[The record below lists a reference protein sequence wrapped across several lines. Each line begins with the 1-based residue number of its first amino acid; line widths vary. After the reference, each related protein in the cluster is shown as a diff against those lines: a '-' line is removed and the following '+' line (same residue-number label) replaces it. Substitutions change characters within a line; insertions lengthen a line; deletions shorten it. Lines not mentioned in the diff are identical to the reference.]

1 MTKVYRTFAK
11 VSSPCLFDYQTRKE
25 ALEVNGSPL
34 AKLFDAFNFEKY
46 RLDIVDCGICQASF
60 PEISQKNRYQLSS
73 SRDVVPD
80 PRIFVYQSRSIDR
93 PRNVLSCSHGTGR
106 DPDDRYHSR
115 SPRIRAGRS
124 FLIHLLLFN
133 RFRWLLRI

>member
-46 RLDIVDCGICQASF
+46 RLDIVDCVKRETAKKKLASKGL
-60 PEISQKNRYQLSS
+60 PNKLLTSS
-73 SRDVVPD
+73 MSKILPTFHLVIRLGYTVKMHAVV
-80 PRIFVYQSRSIDR
+80 
-93 PRNVLSCSHGTGR
+93 VL
-106 DPDDRYHSR
+106 
-115 SPRIRAGRS
+115 
-124 FLIHLLLFN
+124 
-133 RFRWLLRI
+133 